1 MEKWAVVTG
10 ASAGLGVEFAK
21 QLAKRG
27 YKLVLTARREDR
39 LKELAKKLKTECT
52 IITADLSKEEECFRF
67 FEAVKDKPI
76 EVFVN
81 NAGFGDCNHFVE
93 SDLTKE
99 LDMINVNI
107 KAMHILMK
115 LFLQKMQQEKQGYIL
130 NVASCAG
137 LLPAGPYMATYYA
150 TKAYVA
156 SLTQAVA
163 QELKENASP
172 VYLGALCPG
181 PVNTEFYDVADV
193 VFTLKGISAKRCV
206 RYAVEKMFEQKTVI
220 IPTLLIKL
228 LTTFAPMM
236 PRKLAV
242 AVTAGQQRRK
252 LGK

>member
-27 YKLVLTARREDR
+27 YKLILTARREDR
-39 LKELAKKLKTECT
+39 LKELAKKLKTECL

-67 FEAVKDKPI
+67 FEAVKDKPV
-76 EVFVN
+76 EVFIN
-81 NAGFGDCNHFVE
+81 NAGFGDCNHFLL

-115 LFLQKMQQEKQGYIL
+115 LCLQKFEKDGQGYLL

-137 LLPAGPYMATYYA
+137 LLPGGPYMATYYA

-156 SLTQAVA
+156 SITQAVA
-163 QELKENASP
+163 QELKENASS

-193 VFTLKGISAKRCV
+193 VFTLKGISPKRCV
-206 RYAVEKMFEQKTVI
+206 KYAVDKMFERKTVI
-220 IPTLLIKL
+220 VPTLLIKL
-228 LTTFAPMM
+228 LTTFGPML
-236 PRKLAV
+236 PRKLCV
-242 AVTAGQQRRK
+242 AATAGQQRRK

>member
-27 YKLVLTARREDR
+27 YKLILTARREDR
-39 LKELAKKLKTECT
+39 LKELAKKLKTECL

-67 FEAVKDKPI
+67 FEAVKDKPV
-76 EVFVN
+76 EVFIN
-81 NAGFGDCNHFVE
+81 NAGFGDCNHFLL

-115 LFLQKMQQEKQGYIL
+115 LCLQKFEKDGQGYLL

-137 LLPAGPYMATYYA
+137 LLPGGPYMATYYA

-156 SLTQAVA
+156 SITQAVA

-193 VFTLKGISAKRCV
+193 VFTLKGISPKRCV
-206 RYAVEKMFEQKTVI
+206 KYAVDKMFERKTVI
-220 IPTLLIKL
+220 VPTLLIKL
-228 LTTFAPMM
+228 LTTFGPML
-236 PRKLAV
+236 PRKLCV
-242 AVTAGQQRRK
+242 AATAGQQRRK

>member
-27 YKLVLTARREDR
+27 YKLILTARREDR
-39 LKELAKKLKTECT
+39 LNELAKKLKTECMVVS
-52 IITADLSKEEECFRF
+52 ADLSKKEECFRF

-76 EVFVN
+76 EVFIN
-81 NAGFGDCNHFVE
+81 NAGFGDCNHFLLG
-93 SDLTKE
+93 DLTKE
-99 LDMINVNI
+99 LDMIDVNV

-115 LFLQKMQQEKQGYIL
+115 LFLQKFQQEQQGYVL

-137 LLPAGPYMATYYA
+137 LLPGGPYMATYYA

-206 RYAVEKMFEQKTVI
+206 RYALEKMFERKTVI
-220 IPTLLIKL
+220 VPTILIKL

-236 PRKLAV
+236 PRKLCV

-252 LGK
+252 IGK

>member
-1 MEKWAVVTG
+1 MEKWAVITG
-10 ASAGLGVEFAK
+10 ASSGLGVEFAK
-21 QLAKRG
+21 QFAKRG
-27 YKLVLTARREDR
+27 YKLILTARREDR
-39 LKELAKKLKTECT
+39 LQELAKKVKTECK
-52 IITADLSKEEECFRF
+52 IVTADLSKGEECFRF
-67 FEAVKDKPI
+67 FEAVKDMPI

-81 NAGFGDCNHFVE
+81 NAGFGDCNHFLKG
-93 SDLTKE
+93 DLNKE
-99 LDMINVNI
+99 LDMIDVNI

-115 LFLQKMQQEKQGYIL
+115 LFLQKLQSDGGGYVL

-137 LLPAGPYMATYYA
+137 LLPGGPYMATYYA

-206 RYAVEKMFEQKTVI
+206 RYAVDKMFKKKTVI
-220 IPTLLIKL
+220 IPTVLIKL
-228 LTTFAPMM
+228 LTTFGPIM
-236 PRKLAV
+236 PRKLCV
-242 AVTAGQQRRK
+242 ALTAGQQRRK
-252 LGK
+252 LGE

>member
-10 ASAGLGVEFAK
+10 ASSGLGVEFAK
-21 QLAKRG
+21 QFAKRG
-27 YKLVLTARREDR
+27 YKLILTARREDR
-39 LKELAKKLKTECT
+39 LKELAKKLKTECK

-67 FEAVKDKPI
+67 FEAVKDMPI

-81 NAGFGDCNHFVE
+81 NAGFGDCNHFIE

-115 LFLQKMQQEKQGYIL
+115 LFLQKMQQENRGYVL

-163 QELKENASP
+163 QELKEAGSE

-206 RYAVEKMFEQKTVI
+206 RYAVEKMFERKTMI

-236 PRKLAV
+236 PRKLSV